1 MFVLSISTGLYFS
14 DYLNS
19 KIPSILIIG
28 GLKVQALLRGPYAV
42 VVELVYTQ
50 DLGSCVERRKGS
62 SPFYS
67 TIWWID
73 GIGRHSGLVVIRTF

>member
-19 KIPSILIIG
+19 KIPQYIQL
-28 GLKVQALLRGPYAV
+28 GPNAV
-42 VVELVYTQ
+42 VLEMV
-50 DLGSCVERRKGS
+50 DKHGLGPCVERRKGS

-67 TIWWID
+67 TKII
-73 GIGRHSGLVVIRTF
+73 